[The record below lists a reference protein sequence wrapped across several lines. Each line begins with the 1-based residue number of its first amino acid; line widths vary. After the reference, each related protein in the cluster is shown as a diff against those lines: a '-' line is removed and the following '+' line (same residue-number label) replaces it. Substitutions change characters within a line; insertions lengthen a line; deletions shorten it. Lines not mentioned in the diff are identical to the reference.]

1 MSSAMVVFSNVGSI
15 NGYAVAPAL
24 VSPMLMV
31 LAIAVGQ
38 SREVPAYGRTEDS
51 IEHIENW
58 EGVVLT

>member
-31 LAIAVGQ
+31 LAVGQ
-38 SREVPAYGRTEDS
+38 SREVPAFGRTEDS
-51 IEHIENW
+51 TEHIENW
-58 EGVVLT
+58 EWVVLT